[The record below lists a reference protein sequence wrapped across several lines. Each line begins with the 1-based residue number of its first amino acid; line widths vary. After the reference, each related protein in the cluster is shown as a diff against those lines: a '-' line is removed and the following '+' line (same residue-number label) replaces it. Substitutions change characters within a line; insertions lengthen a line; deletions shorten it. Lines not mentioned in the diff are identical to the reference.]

1 MTDKLD
7 QAGVVIPHSNAVLA
21 NRIAELE
28 RENSRLNAEIYK
40 LNEVKDRQAE
50 QLVNLV
56 NGRCKADI
64 KAAVDAVWPSAEAYI
79 GKVAIDRAIQA
90 TMVPA
95 HDGGGICRV
104 DDLYQF
110 AENLLQSAQ
119 QSKG

>member
-1 MTDKLD
+1 MASQTTEAFNGTYDPD
-7 QAGVVIPHSNAVLA
+7 PAGVVVPSGNAVLA

-28 RENSRLNAEIYK
+28 LENNRLT
-40 LNEVKDRQAE
+40 D
-50 QLVNLV
+50 QLINLIS
-56 NGRCKADI
+56 GRCKADI